1 MDPTTSPNNSQVLN
15 ANTPEQEVE
24 ENQAQQDDFEQSLQP
39 ANYIY
44 HTPENQ
50 QATANNHALSAS
62 PVNQAL
68 NEFFIL
74 HVGGGLFGHQQAQ
87 NIPLAPL
94 APLANNF
101 EEEAQI
107 FQTIHPN
114 NFVFQTPVQPQE
126 SPHFLKTK
134 FLGF

>member
-50 QATANNHALSAS
+50 QATANNPQIYYSLGLLS
-62 PVNQAL
+62 
-68 NEFFIL
+68 
-74 HVGGGLFGHQQAQ
+74 GGLIFGMNLWMGKEGLTNGLAYGEALYLRFYGTSIHLSRQAERKRKKT
-87 NIPLAPL
+87 LC
-94 APLANNF
+94 
-101 EEEAQI
+101 ESQI
-107 FQTIHPN
+107 KVSSN
-114 NFVFQTPVQPQE
+114 PV
-126 SPHFLKTK
+126 LIV
-134 FLGF
+134 